1 MAQRLHLDPVERRAT
16 ADIIADLIRERIMD
30 GSFAP
35 GEQLGEVQLAEQL
48 DVSRGPVR
56 EALQRLIQEGL
67 LDSRPHRGVFVVDL
81 GADDVADVYRARLA
95 VEREAIR
102 VVCDT
107 REPEALDRLDA
118 LVERMGRAAEGG
130 RWARLAELD
139 REFHQVLVDGAGSR
153 RLSRMFRTLI
163 TETRLCLAGLRPA
176 YPRRADLVDE
186 HATLLRTLRKGE
198 SDNAL
203 TQIDEHLDAAIRSLL
218 NRPGD

>member
-1 MAQRLHLDPVERRAT
+1 MAQRMHLDPVERRAT

-35 GEQLGEVQLAEQL
+35 REQLGETQLAEQL

-102 VVCDT
+102 AVCEARD
-107 REPEALDRLDA
+107 PEALDRLDA

-139 REFHQVLVDGAGSR
+139 REFHQALVDAAGSP
-153 RLSRMFRTLI
+153 RLTRMFRTLI
-163 TETRLCLAGLRPA
+163 TETRLCLAGLRPS

-186 HATLLRTLRKGE
+186 HASLLDTLREGDAEK
-198 SDNAL
+198 AL
-203 TQIDEHLDAAIRSLL
+203 DQIDEHLDAAVASLL
-218 NRPGD
+218 HPPEV

>member
-35 GEQLGEVQLAEQL
+35 GEQLGEAQLAEQL

-81 GADDVADVYRARLA
+81 GADDVTDVYRARLA

-102 VVCDT
+102 VVCET
-107 REPEALDRLDA
+107 RDPAELERLDA
-118 LVERMGRAAEGG
+118 LLERMVKAAESG

-139 REFHQVLVDGAGSR
+139 REFHQAVVDAAHSR
-153 RLSRMFRTLI
+153 RLTRMFRTLI

-186 HATLLRTLRKGE
+186 HASLLETLRKG
-198 SDNAL
+198 DTGTAL
-203 TQIDEHLDAAIRSLL
+203 DQIDEHLDAAVRSLL
-218 NRPGD
+218 DPPEA